1 MRRTRV
7 IIGMCLVGATIF
19 TTLDLSAWR
28 PEILP
33 TVLFKLFGISLAIL
47 AFVLIGRPWAVR
59 RAWVLA
65 ILTISI
71 AYLFT
76 VADRILNHGGEY
88 QTTALLVVG
97 AALTTGAI
105 MPWGVIAQLVTVTVA
120 ATLLGL
126 AVLLHDGTL
135 AAVGRD
141 PSAAV
146 GMAFLLSVV
155 AANEV
160 NRYRVELRRELLDR
174 RRAEAT
180 VRRLASRL
188 ESRVAERTVALEQA
202 HQALRQHQAELAHAL
217 RLHTAGEMTAALAH
231 EINQPLGAIT
241 NYAQG
246 GVQRL
251 RTGPVDPAALRE
263 AFEEIARE
271 GLRAGQII
279 RGLRNLVQRETAVSD
294 GVDVN
299 ALAAEAVRLLEPQA
313 RVHGVTVRLESAS
326 HPASG
331 AGRRHPD
338 RAGDAQP
345 DAERHGGRGVRR
357 GRAPRGRRRHHGAG
371 GRDRGHRE
379 RHRQRLRA
387 GCRAPPLHAVLH
399 HQVAR
404 ARPRARD
411 QPLDRRVP
419 RRPAVGDVRSRR
431 GRHLPV
437 LAAARRR
444 ATAPPIADEA
454 VLSGS
459 PPAEPGLAVR
469 LRPAPSASPGPRPTP
484 ASPSPR

>member
-1 MRRTRV
+1 MGGDRTRRTNLAYRWLLVRRTRV
-7 IIGMCLVGATIF
+7 ILGMCLVGATIF

-33 TVLFKLFGISLAIL
+33 TVLFKLFGSSLAIL

-59 RAWVLA
+59 RAWGLA

-120 ATLLGL
+120 AALLGL

-160 NRYRVELRRELLDR
+160 NRYRVQLRRELLDR

-188 ESRVAERTVALEQA
+188 ESRVRERTVALEQA
-202 HQALRQHQAELAHAL
+202 HHTVRQHQAELAHAL
-217 RLHTAGEMTAALAH
+217 RLHTVGEMTAALAH
-231 EINQPLGAIT
+231 EINQPLGT
-241 NYAQG
+241 
-246 GVQRL
+246 L
-251 RTGPVDPAALRE
+251 RTGPVDPATLRE

-271 GLRAGQII
+271 GLRAGKII

-313 RVHGVTVRLESAS
+313 RVHGVTVRLEGASMLPPVQADGTQIEQVMLNLMLNGMEAAASAAGARREVVVATTAEDGAIEVTVRDTGSGFAPDVERRLFTPFFTTKS
-326 HPASG
+326 HGLGLGLAIS
-331 AGRRHPD
+331 RSIV
-338 RAGDAQP
+338 
-345 DAERHGGRGVRR
+345 ECHGGRLWAMSDPGT
-357 GRAPRGRRRHHGAG
+357 GATF
-371 GRDRGHRE
+371 RFS
-379 RHRQRLRA
+379 L
-387 GCRAPPLHAVLH
+387 PHA
-399 HQVAR
+399 
-404 ARPRARD
+404 
-411 QPLDRRVP
+411 
-419 RRPAVGDVRSRR
+419 
-431 GRHLPV
+431 
-437 LAAARRR
+437 
-444 ATAPPIADEA
+444 ATA
-454 VLSGS
+454 SGS
-459 PPAEPGLAVR
+459 GVV
-469 LRPAPSASPGPRPTP
+469 SM
-484 ASPSPR
+484 